1 MKNPVVGVLW
11 ALLIMASFVA
21 SPPVNAADKPKL
33 PLQLG
38 FYLPEGV
45 KCPPSETIIQKDAFP
60 KFPKNSIEFYGD
72 GFGFQDEEEY
82 SNQFWYYIKQVRNNG
97 NTYYIK
103 GETITGVGGHNMG
116 TFNMTITIQSQTSF
130 LITKAEG
137 VAPAPEMLINKK
149 KPVYTYRY
157 CGNPHNMQYPRK

>member
-1 MKNPVVGVLW
+1 MKNLVVGVLW

-21 SPPVNAADKPKL
+21 SSPVNAADKPKL

-38 FYLPEGV
+38 VYLPAGV
-45 KCPPSETIIQKDAFP
+45 KCPPSETIIQKDALP
-60 KFPKNSIEFYGD
+60 KLPKNSILFYGD
-72 GFGFQDEEEY
+72 GFGFQEEEY
-82 SNQFWYYIKQVRNNG
+82 SNNFWYYINQVRNNG

-103 GETITGVGGHNMG
+103 GTTITETGGHIMG

-130 LITKAEG
+130 LINKAEG
-137 VAPAPEMLINKK
+137 LAPAPEMLINKK

-157 CGNPHNMQYPRK
+157 CGNPLDIEYPRR